1 MLTQNNFEVGSD
13 RNEEQS
19 DTFWTTRQKKFIGLS
34 IFIFWLIIAS
44 GIVCYIK
51 FYEEEIRN
59 TEFDSQRLDS
69 DEVCKNLI
77 KEELAKCIE
86 RVQIVNSLR
95 DSIAKVKLLQK
106 YKFLNRVP
114 TVYTVTVYR

>member
-1 MLTQNNFEVGSD
+1 MLTRTNVQIVSNE
-13 RNEEQS
+13 RNIENSNTE
-19 DTFWTTRQKKFIGLS
+19 WTTGEKKFIGLS
-34 IFIFWLIIAS
+34 ILIFWLIIAS

-51 FYEEEIRN
+51 FCEEEIQN

-86 RVQIVNSLR
+86 RVAIVNSLT
-95 DSIAKVKLLQK
+95 DLEAKVKWLKK
-106 YKFLNRVP
+106 YKFFIP
-114 TVYTVTVYR
+114 F